1 MLHEILF
8 GTNGIEYFIIFFIK
22 GLSIFPIYFGS
33 FKIAS
38 ITIAVKA
45 LAMVFAHKRPSAPA
59 LSDNINTILSMIVDI
74 PNIKFDTEYS
84 LILPRPLDNALL
96 SPISIFDITNVI
108 IAVIYIGV

>member
-8 GTNGIEYFIIFFIK
+8 GTNGIEYFIISFIK
-22 GLSIFPIYFGS
+22 GLSIFPIYLGS

-59 LSDNINTILSMIVDI
+59 LSANINTILSMIVDI